1 MSSALPCS
9 SHQKYVWTSMNVVVC
24 FISGRAGHRR
34 VFDGVLPVTCS
45 WISWFCLA
53 LLDSFCNQWEH
64 VDRRIHGWDSYIH
77 LHPVAKA
84 TRWCNRLERQS
95 RRVEQHV
102 GHRIWHHYLD
112 PLDLFDRAQ
121 DGLVYFGS
129 RVCQEDGKR
138 FRERFP
144 FYFGIYWQFIDIIIH
159 INSAYCV
166 ALWSFVNVQN
176 VDARK
181 CGQKLVWTPMLSVV
195 GSDMQCFQLLQH
207 A

>member
-9 SHQKYVWTSMNVVVC
+9 SHQKYVWTFMNVVVC

-84 TRWCNRLERQS
+84 ARWCNRLERQS
-95 RRVEQHV
+95 QRVKQHV
-102 GHRIWHHYLD
+102 GPRIWHHKLG
-112 PLDLFDRAQ
+112 LFGR
-121 DGLVYFGS
+121 LFGS
-129 RVCQEDGKR
+129 IGSIWQSSRWFGILWESGVPGGWEEISGEISIR
-138 FRERFP
+138 FRDLLTIKL
-144 FYFGIYWQFIDIIIH
+144 IYW
-159 INSAYCV
+159 Y
-166 ALWSFVNVQN
+166 
-176 VDARK
+176 
-181 CGQKLVWTPMLSVV
+181 
-195 GSDMQCFQLLQH
+195 
-207 A
+207 